1 MINLDKCKELRIKRA
16 NTDWWINEKS
26 IVGENGKTYIA
37 YMTDMG
43 EIHLKEMDAK
53 CSRIPSRDVTLRRLN
68 CNYADEHNSP
78 SLCIMQD
85 GRIIVAYTGHAANA
99 TLTYRITQKPY
110 DIFSF
115 GPEIVLEYAK
125 SVTYAQL
132 FENTS
137 RHELWLFTRVDRV
150 TWEFRHTK
158 DAIHWSEP
166 ACSLSSDAGGLF
178 YFDVRKQLVPSKKG
192 THERWFFALYGHP
205 RISKDHTIR
214 SGMFDADG
222 WLLTMD
228 GQRTSMNLYGNIL
241 TDDGK
246 PAASKLDL
254 QDLSIVYDSP
264 EGSTVRLLEVAP
276 TVPLRIGLATFELDR
291 PETITYCISSWKDG
305 VWRLSKP
312 IAHGG
317 EFLSKPPQL
326 DGSQTYVGGMACYYG
341 VGEDGFHP
349 KHRAWCDTNRVFI
362 ARADAKNR
370 LLESYV
376 SHDDGVT
383 YELEQVIKCIPC
395 QKDMKIWRPVVPI
408 FAQDNLPVYWH
419 EGTYSA
425 HTGGWHCDAVMAVEY
440 DD

>member
-1 MINLDKCKELRIKRA
+1 MINLDKCRELRIKRA
-16 NTDWWINEKS
+16 NTDWWINEKA

-43 EIHLKEMDAK
+43 EIHLKELDAK
-53 CSRIPSRDVTLRRLN
+53 CSRAPSRDITLRRLN

-78 SLCIMQD
+78 SLCILQD
-85 GRIIVAYTGHAANA
+85 GRMIVAYTGHAATA
-99 TLTYRITQKPY
+99 TLTYRITERPY

-115 GPEIVLEYAK
+115 GPEIVLEYDS

-132 FENTS
+132 FENTA
-137 RHELWLFTRVDRV
+137 RHELWLFTRVAGV
-150 TWEFRHTK
+150 TWEFRYSK
-158 DAIHWSEP
+158 DAIHWSKP
-166 ACSLSSDAGGLF
+166 TCFLASDAGGLF
-178 YFDVRKQLVPSKKG
+178 YFNVRKQLIPSKKG
-192 THERWFFALYGHP
+192 LCERWFFALYGHP

-214 SGMFDADG
+214 SGIFDSDG

-228 GQRTSMNLYGNIL
+228 GERTNMNLYGNKL
-241 TDDGK
+241 GEDGK
-246 PAASKLDL
+246 LTVNQLDL
-254 QDLSIVYDSP
+254 QNLSVVYDSP
-264 EGSTVRLLEVAP
+264 EGTTVRLLEVAP
-276 TVPLRIGLATFELDR
+276 TVPLRVGLATFELNK
-291 PETITYCISSWKDG
+291 PETITYYIASWKDN

-349 KHRAWCDTNRVFI
+349 KHHDWCETNRVFI
-362 ARADAKNR
+362 ARADSESR

-376 SHDDGVT
+376 THDNGIT
-383 YELEQVIKCIPC
+383 YELEQVIKSISH
-395 QKDMKIWRPVVPI
+395 KENLKIWRPIVPI

-425 HTGGWHCDAVMAVEY
+425 HTGGWHCDAVMFVEY